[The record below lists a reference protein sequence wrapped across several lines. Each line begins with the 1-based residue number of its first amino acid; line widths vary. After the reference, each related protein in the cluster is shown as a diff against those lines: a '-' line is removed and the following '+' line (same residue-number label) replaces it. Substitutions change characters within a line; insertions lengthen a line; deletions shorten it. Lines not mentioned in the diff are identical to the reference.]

1 MRTNH
6 ANTVVRATTT
16 NEDPKTT
23 TPPDPAD
30 DRRVLPDA
38 GPLPEGACPDTL
50 LLRAADS
57 RESLRGDEPQAATGR
72 TGRTGRMRVLS
83 GLVT

>member
-6 ANTVVRATTT
+6 AHTVVPEPTS

-30 DRRVLPDA
+30 GRRVLPDA
-38 GPLPEGACPDTL
+38 GPLPEGPASTPYYSVQQTTMSPYG
-50 LLRAADS
+50 A
-57 RESLRGDEPQAATGR
+57 EEP
-72 TGRTGRMRVLS
+72 RVLRVEQV
-83 GLVT
+83 GQVV